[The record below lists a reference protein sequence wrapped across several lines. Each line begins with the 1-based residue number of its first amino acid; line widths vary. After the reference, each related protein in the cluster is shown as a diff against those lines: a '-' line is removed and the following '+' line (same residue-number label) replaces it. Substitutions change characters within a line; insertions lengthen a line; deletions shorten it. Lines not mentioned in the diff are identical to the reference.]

1 MAIIYTK
8 KVTPI
13 EVRTCTMLP
22 KNASL
27 RHIAL
32 AVNKLDE
39 CEKFYN
45 LLGMRTELKTTDY
58 VYLTNYDDNL
68 SLHRVSQVFP
78 NNQRLEHIGFA
89 LDSVEAVDQLY
100 FEAKNHNLTIVD
112 APATFGTGTRSF
124 SVLDPDGIEVEFTY
138 HPPMW
143 HAK

>member
-1 MAIIYTK
+1 
-8 KVTPI
+8 
-13 EVRTCTMLP
+13 MLP

-68 SLHRVSQVFP
+68 SLHRVSQAFP
-78 NNQRLEHIGFA
+78 TNQRLEHIGFA
-89 LDSVEAVDQLY
+89 VDSVEAVDQLY
-100 FEAKNHNLTIVD
+100 SEAKNHNLTIAY
-112 APATFGTGTRSF
+112 APATFGNGTRSF

-143 HAK
+143 NAK